1 MNADKIKT
9 MLNREVISQIKD
21 YSTRVIIKN
30 ILFDETNKIN
40 WDSAYDMIMG
50 FMPELNRYEGYS
62 RENME

>member
-50 FMPELNRYEGYS
+50 FMSELKRYEGYS